1 MKFSSLLGQ
10 DKKMLPLNTGYC
22 LIEVT
27 SWAGLTIY
35 FVVFLRN
42 MTSPMLKG
50 LNYYHSL
57 K

>member
-10 DKKMLPLNTGYC
+10 DKKMLPLNTGDC